1 MRLALLLVGI
11 ALLCMPKVLGK
22 LVGRLDGR
30 EGVSVALGG
39 VFVGSLAIESAFVL
53 AALPRFACCFHD
65 GAVAMHWGPFL
76 VPGRPAV
83 QAAAAVAAVAL
94 PAVALR
100 AWKRSRV
107 ELQRARVGVGLGAR
121 SEFRGVEVVRLP
133 SAVVTAYSIGGRK
146 PQIVISDGLFDL
158 LEPAELQ
165 AVLAHEHAHVR
176 LRHGTILRFLAC
188 LEAALPPVRGTVS
201 TLRLLLE
208 RSADEEAIDADPD
221 RRTSLLDA
229 LLKVAGIRTQLGV
242 AAFAHESGVVERA
255 EALLREPHRNTRL
268 RRVADRLAVTGAT
281 TCGLAA
287 AGVAVVGLRLLM
299 SALGVCCGL

>member
-30 EGVSVALGG
+30 EGVSVTLGG
-39 VFVGSLAIESAFVL
+39 VFVGSLAVEIALVL
-53 AALPRFACCFHD
+53 TALPRFACCFRE
-65 GAVAMHWGPFL
+65 GAVVAHWGPLL
-76 VPGRPAV
+76 VPGRPSV
-83 QAAAAVAAVAL
+83 QAAAAVGAVAL

-100 AWKRSRV
+100 AWKRSRA
-107 ELQRARVGVGLGAR
+107 ELQRGRVGEGLGAR

-133 SAVVTAYSIGGRK
+133 SAVVTAYSIGGRT
-146 PQIVISDGLFDL
+146 PQIVISDGLVEL

-165 AVLAHEHAHVR
+165 AVLAHEHADVR

-188 LEAALPPVRGTVS
+188 IEAALPPTRGAMS

-208 RSADEEAIDADPD
+208 RSADEEAIDANPD
-221 RRTSLLDA
+221 RRASLLDA
-229 LLKVAGIRTQLGV
+229 LLKVAGVHTQLAV

-255 EALLREPHRNTRL
+255 EALLRDPDRSSRL
-268 RRVADRLAVTGAT
+268 RRVGDRLAVTGAT

-287 AGVAVVGLRLLM
+287 AGLGVVGLRLLM
-299 SALGVCCGL
+299 SALGICCAL